1 MSEPMTD
8 IDVAPANILVVD
20 DIEMNRDLLV
30 RRLQRSGHVVTQ
42 AVNGK
47 EALDKLGTT
56 PFDLVLLDIMMPI
69 MDGHEVLTAMKDDAA
84 LREIPVIVISAAE
97 EVETAVKCIK
107 AGAEDFLPKPFNAT
121 ILKARIG
128 ASLRKKRHRDRELEY
143 QRRIDAE
150 RQRGDELLRAL
161 FPGSV
166 VKRLKE
172 TDEFTPQR
180 FPDVAVLFADI
191 VGFTPYC
198 DCHKPEE
205 VVADLQR
212 MIEQF
217 EIVSG
222 DHQLEKIKTVG
233 DAFMATAGLLE
244 PVDDPV
250 LNCLNCGLAMLD
262 AVRKVT
268 PHWQLRVGIHAGPV
282 VAGVVGKKR
291 YCFDVW
297 GDTVNTAQ
305 RVEGHGTPG
314 AVNFSGDAWQ
324 RIADRCRGESRRV
337 AVKGKGELEI
347 VRFEA
352 YA

>member
-1 MSEPMTD
+1 MSENKIE
-8 IDVAPANILVVD
+8 IDDAPANILVVD
-20 DIEMNRDLLV
+20 DIEMNRDLLA
-30 RRLQRSGHVVTQ
+30 RRLQRSGHTVTQ

-47 EALDKLGTT
+47 DALNNLAAT
-56 PFDLVLLDIMMPI
+56 PFDLVLLDIMMPV
-69 MDGHEVLTAMKDDAA
+69 MDGHEVLATMKADSL

-143 QRRIDAE
+143 QRQIEAE
-150 RQRGDELLRAL
+150 RQRGDELLAAL
-161 FPGSV
+161 FPNSV
-166 VKRLKE
+166 VKQLKE
-172 TDEFTPQR
+172 TDQFTPQR
-180 FPDVAVLFADI
+180 FPEVAVLFADI

-198 DCHKPEE
+198 DCHNPEE

-217 EIVSG
+217 EIVCAG
-222 DHQLEKIKTVG
+222 HQLEKIKTVG

-244 PVDDPV
+244 PLEAPV
-250 LNCLNCGLAMLD
+250 LNCLNCGLAMLE
-262 AVRKVT
+262 AVQEVT
-268 PHWQLRVGIHAGPV
+268 PHWQLRVGVHAGPV

-314 AVNFSGDAWQ
+314 AVNFSSDAWQ
-324 RIADRCRGESRRV
+324 RIADRCQGESRLV
-337 AVKGKGELEI
+337 DVKGKGEIEI
-347 VRFEA
+347 VRFEGFA
-352 YA
+352 